1 MARLPAS
8 PIPASE
14 FFERFLPKA
23 FAEAE
28 LPDEIRAVDLVLGV
42 RLEGQGGGE
51 WLVHLRA
58 GSVRVEPGSRE
69 VAAFTVVQ
77 SVEDWRGA
85 LWEGRGGAIGRQAAA
100 VFQPGALSVAR
111 AGELGA
117 PSPEALAQMRG
128 LSGLVRMC
136 VTGGEG
142 GDWSL
147 GLKLG
152 PGEIPAEPTTTVS
165 LRAEDA
171 DALERGELNPLEAFL
186 GGRIQIAGDVTLLM
200 QMQAIQMQTASAR
213 PASPGSTRSN
223 S

>member
-1 MARLPAS
+1 MAQLPDS

-14 FFERFLPKA
+14 FFEAFLPKA
-23 FAEAE
+23 FAELE
-28 LPDEIRAVDLVLGV
+28 LPDALRAVDLVLGV

-51 WLVHLRA
+51 WCVHLRA
-58 GSVRVEPGSRE
+58 GSLRVEPGSRE
-69 VAAFTVVQ
+69 AAAFSVVQ

-100 VFQPGALSVAR
+100 VFQPGAAPAAR
-111 AGELGA
+111 AADLGA
-117 PSPEALAQMRG
+117 PGPEALAQMQG

-136 VTGGEG
+136 VTGGDG

-152 PGEIPAEPTTTVS
+152 PGEIPDEATTTVS

-171 DALERGELNPLEAFL
+171 DALARGELNPLEAFL
-186 GGRIQIAGDVTLLM
+186 GGRIQIAGDVALLM
-200 QMQAIQMQTASAR
+200 QIQAIQMQAAAR
-213 PASPGSTRSN
+213 S
-223 S
+223 

>member
-1 MARLPAS
+1 
-8 PIPASE
+8 
-14 FFERFLPKA
+14 
-23 FAEAE
+23 
-28 LPDEIRAVDLVLGV
+28 
-42 RLEGQGGGE
+42 
-51 WLVHLRA
+51 
-58 GSVRVEPGSRE
+58 
-69 VAAFTVVQ
+69 
-77 SVEDWRGA
+77 
-85 LWEGRGGAIGRQAAA
+85 
-100 VFQPGALSVAR
+100 
-111 AGELGA
+111 
-117 PSPEALAQMRG
+117 MRG